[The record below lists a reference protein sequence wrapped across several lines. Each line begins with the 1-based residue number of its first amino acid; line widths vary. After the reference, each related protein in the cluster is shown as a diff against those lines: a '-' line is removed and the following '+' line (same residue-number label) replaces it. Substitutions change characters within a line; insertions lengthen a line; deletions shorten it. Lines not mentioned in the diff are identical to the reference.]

1 MSASA
6 TAKVIDF
13 SDDLSEGQRV
23 LRLEAESLMDLASCL
38 DKSFVETV
46 DCLDHIQGR
55 VVVTGMGKSGHI
67 ARKIAATLASTGT
80 PAVFVHP
87 AEASH
92 GDLGMITDQDAV
104 IAFSNS
110 GETSEL
116 SHIIRYTRR
125 YRIPLI
131 AVAGVSNSTL
141 AQAADIAIKMPK
153 LQEACPIGLAPTTST
168 TVMLALGDALACA
181 LLTRKNFSA
190 EDFGKFHPSGS
201 LGRRLLT
208 VQDIMHTDDKLPI
221 VGMDASVS
229 DALLVIT
236 EKGLGCAGVVDEEK
250 GLVGVIT
257 DGDLRRHMRSD
268 LLELSVSDIM
278 SPAPKT
284 IRPSALVVEALSE
297 MNQHSITGL
306 FVAPESDEHAQK
318 KEVLGFVHVH
328 DCLRVA

>member
-1 MSASA
+1 MSA
-6 TAKVIDF
+6 TAKVIPI
-13 SDDLSEGQRV
+13 SDDLNEARRV
-23 LRLEAESLMDLASCL
+23 LNLEAASLQDLAASL
-38 DKSFVETV
+38 DQSFVETV

-55 VVVTGMGKSGHI
+55 AIITGMGKSGHV

-80 PAVFVHP
+80 PAIFVHP

-92 GDLGMITDQDAV
+92 GDLGMITEQDAV
-104 IAFSNS
+104 VALSNS
-110 GETSEL
+110 GETAEL

-125 YRIPLI
+125 YRIPLV
-131 AVAGVSNSTL
+131 AVAGDAKSSL
-141 AQAADIAIKMPK
+141 AQAADISIKLPK

-190 EDFGKFHPSGS
+190 QDFGKFHPSGS

-208 VQDIMHTDDKLPI
+208 VQDIMHTGDQLPI
-221 VGMDASVS
+221 VAAHTTVS

-236 EKGLGCAGVVDEEK
+236 EKSLGCVGIVDEAKE
-250 GLVGVIT
+250 LIGVIT
-257 DGDLRRHMRSD
+257 DGDLRRHMGSD
-268 LLELSVSDIM
+268 LLERNVTQIM

-284 IRPSALVVEALSE
+284 IRSSALVVEALAE

-306 FVAPESDEHAQK
+306 FVAFSSTRDDQK
-318 KEVLGFVHVH
+318 NEVLGFVHVH
-328 DCLRVA
+328 DCLRAA